1 LAEENLQETRLPGV
15 SIRHT
20 PPLRLSYPS
29 REVTNVL
36 GTIFAVFVV
45 VAIFCLVASLF
56 TIYVWCVDPRR
67 RAARRAALQA
77 RRQAHDTPAA

>member
-1 LAEENLQETRLPGV
+1 M
-15 SIRHT
+15 
-20 PPLRLSYPS
+20 
-29 REVTNVL
+29 NVL

-77 RRQAHDTPAA
+77 RRQAHDAPAA